1 MAKAGATSLADSAG
15 NWKKSELL
23 NLLSNATSS
32 AQRNK
37 AVKLLRKFDPKPKKD
52 LDHEANAKNLR
63 LKKHPSIQAFVCYR
77 CDRVKQTKVKGSWLT
92 SEGPKSICN
101 ACYNNLCDM
110 LELAGAKV
118 INQSSKYVS

>member
-1 MAKAGATSLADSAG
+1 MTKPSATSLGADSAG
-15 NWKKSELL
+15 NWKKTELI

-52 LDHEANAKNLR
+52 LDHEANAKNLK
-63 LKKHPSIQAFVCYR
+63 LKKYPSIQAFVCYR
-77 CDRVKQTKVKGSWLT
+77 CDRVKQTKVKGNWLT
-92 SEGPKSICN
+92 SEGLKSICN

-110 LELAGAKV
+110 MELAGAKV
-118 INQSSKYVS
+118 AGQASRYV